1 MDNNMSEKNMS
12 NKIAQ
17 RGRAKNNRNAG
28 LDEISKV
35 PGERGS
41 SLIITLLVMFLLLGF
56 VALTLSRTV
65 SETAVST
72 NDQSEAKAFEAAQA
86 GLEDATRDFASVME
100 TKLSPTTADIYR
112 IKNSDVYGFTDTFSI
127 SKDPQQISNSKV
139 VTIDEGPFQGLI
151 KIQDE
156 WQIKVTA
163 KEKNSDVQV
172 DLMRRF
178 YNNRIPLFQFGA
190 FYNDDL
196 ELNRPPLFTFGG
208 RVHTN
213 SNFFVT
219 GYSPNAGIYFNEKV
233 TAAGE
238 IVNDIWKTG
247 TTLNTST
254 DGAGQVFFRNASLNS
269 VELKT
274 GEGSVNCISSTG
286 GGVLKSI
293 GGRGRAFP
301 YPTCQNNSNWSS
313 IAARF
318 DGNLTAHSK
327 ELRLPV
333 DQLTNADGSK
343 VDLIE
348 MMRRGKNLK
357 DKISNG
363 TSSPVDVTTATVDDP
378 VLSKE
383 RYANK
388 PGIRI
393 SLADSQNEL
402 PQCAVATTCGVQLD
416 ANYTKNGTT
425 SLGYQPVPMVDGSTY
440 QTTAV
445 NGNRLSANG
454 RQTWIK
460 VELVSY
466 DNDNYLPLTTDITQD
481 FLSLGMTEPIDTN
494 GMTLYPY
501 QIASGTTPQQ
511 DSRSIIK
518 IQQFYI
524 DGNFL
529 PVDNNYLTNKTINGI
544 NYNFVA
550 RKNIAVPATSSLL
563 PICINGLKLPI
574 ENLTSCGTETSKNG
588 YAAPV
593 TDAGPTVFGGNST
606 EDAHYKVLIPADN
619 SAIYRVVPFPI
630 QMYDSREGNR
640 QDSNTGISG
649 NNVFRNGVMSLI
661 DIDVKNLKRFF
672 DGEFDG
678 KFPTNTP
685 FAISNS
691 NIGLKSTNVPESRGW
706 VLFFSDRRGDN
717 DFDGRY
723 DMEQVSPFS
732 TASLVDQDL
741 NNNGL
746 IDVDFSTAASSSGY
760 NGESSALDK
769 QISPEWA
776 AVTDHAYYRRGI
788 RLINGKQIPGKY
800 DKDSPT
806 TTQGFTVASENG
818 IYVAGN
824 YNVDSVTLSGTNA
837 PAPAAN
843 YFPQGSS
850 SLLQIP
856 ASIVGDS
863 ITVLSNNWND
873 SASFTR
879 AFDST
884 QRVASNTQ
892 LRFAMISGD
901 SLTART
907 ILTNGN
913 FDGLNGGLHNFLR
926 FLETW
931 NGRRLNYTGSLIN
944 LFNSFNN
951 NGRWKCCTTVYSPP
965 IRDWTFDDSFKDPNR
980 LPPGSPF
987 VYSLT
992 LTGFQRINE

>member
-1 MDNNMSEKNMS
+1 MSVKKMS
-12 NKIAQ
+12 NIIAQ
-17 RGRAKNNRNAG
+17 HRQE
-28 LDEISKV
+28 LDDQRLMLKKISKDRS
-35 PGERGS
+35 ERGS

-56 VALTLSRTV
+56 VALTLSR
-65 SETAVST
+65 SANESAVSS
-72 NDQSEAKAFEAAQA
+72 NDQSEARAFEAAQA

-100 TKLSPTTADIYR
+100 TKLSPTTSDINH
-112 IKNSDVYGFTDTFSI
+112 IKNDDVYGFTDKFTI
-127 SKDPQQISNSKV
+127 TKNPVLITNSSRV

-151 KIQDE
+151 KLQDE
-156 WQIKVTA
+156 YQITVSA

-219 GYSPNAGIYFNEKV
+219 ANSPNAGIYFSEKA

-238 IVNDIWKTG
+238 IINDIWKTG
-247 TTLNTST
+247 TTLSSN
-254 DGAGQVFFRNASLNS
+254 DNAGQVFFRNALLQN
-269 VELKT
+269 VELKP
-274 GEGSVNCISSTG
+274 GEGSVTCTSATG

-293 GGRGRAFP
+293 GGRGRAYP
-301 YPTCQNNSNWSS
+301 YPTCQLNPNWSS
-313 IAARF
+313 ISAHF
-318 DGNLTAHSK
+318 DGNLTARTK

-333 DQLTNADGSK
+333 DQLTNADGTK

-357 DKISNG
+357 DKVGNG
-363 TSSPVDVTTATVDDP
+363 TINPADVTTAKVDDP

-402 PQCAVATTCGVQLD
+402 PQCVGVAVCGVQLD
-416 ANYTKNGTT
+416 APLDATKPNE
-425 SLGYQPVPMVDGSTY
+425 SLGYKPLPMTDGATY
-440 QTTAV
+440 KTTAV
-445 NGNRLSANG
+445 NGNRLKVNG

-466 DNDNYLPLTTDITQD
+466 DSDNNIPIATDVTQD
-481 FLSLGMTEPIDTN
+481 FLSLGMTEPVDTN
-494 GMTLYPY
+494 DMTLSPY
-501 QIASGTTPQQ
+501 QTASGTSPQQ

-518 IQQFYI
+518 IQQFYTE
-524 DGNFL
+524 GNFI
-529 PVDNNYLTNKTINGI
+529 PNDNNYLTNKTIDGV
-544 NYNFVA
+544 NYNFVV
-550 RKNIAVPATSSLL
+550 RTNIDLPTNLIQKPLCIAGLNLPVPIT
-563 PICINGLKLPI
+563 
-574 ENLTSCGTETSKNG
+574 TSCIETAKNV

-593 TDAGPTVFGGNST
+593 TDAGPSVFSGNST
-606 EDAHYKVLIPADN
+606 EDAHFKIMKPVDN
-619 SAIYRVVPFPI
+619 SVTYKIVPFPI
-630 QMYDSREGNR
+630 EMYDSREGNR
-640 QDSNTGISG
+640 QDSSSGISG

-661 DIDVKNLKRFF
+661 DVDVKNLKRFF

-678 KFPTNTP
+678 KFPTTTP
-685 FAISNS
+685 FATANL
-691 NIGLKSTNVPESRGW
+691 NIGLKSSNVPENRGW
-706 VLFFSDRRGDN
+706 VMYFSDRRGDN

-723 DMEQVSPFS
+723 DMEKVSPFS

-741 NNNGL
+741 DNNGL
-746 IDVDFSTAASSSGY
+746 LDTDFSTSGAGGY
-760 NGESSALDK
+760 NGEAPALDN
-769 QISPEWA
+769 QVDPGWA
-776 AVTDHAYYRRGI
+776 AVTDHAYYRRGV
-788 RLINGKQIPGKY
+788 RLINGRQLPGKY
-800 DKDSPT
+800 DKNSPE
-806 TTQGFTVASENG
+806 TTQGFTFASENG
-818 IYVAGN
+818 IYVSGN
-824 YNVDSVTLSGTNA
+824 YNVESVTLSGTNA
-837 PAPAAN
+837 PALSSN

-850 SLLQIP
+850 SLLQVP

-863 ITVLSNNWND
+863 ITVLSNGWND
-873 SASFTR
+873 SASFTT

-884 QRVASNTQ
+884 KRVASNTQ

-907 ILTNGN
+907 VLTNGN
-913 FDGLNGGLHNFLR
+913 FDGLNGGIHNFLR

-931 NGRRLNYTGSLIN
+931 NGKRLNYTGSLIN

-965 IRDWTFDDSFKDPNR
+965 TRDWTFDDSFKDPNR